1 MTIQIRIIRI
11 PKIQILKKKQKTIS
25 ERSKTYLKINKNTYV
40 DLISTYKLSFFNLK
54 NFKYFL
60 KCSKITKK
68 KFLKLN

>member
-25 ERSKTYLKINKNTYV
+25 ERSKTYLKINENTYV
-40 DLISTYKLSFFNLK
+40 DLINTYKLFFFILK